1 MKHIITG
8 RRRQSTNAS
17 SSLIAKWSHLEK
29 QIREILSQIYKL
41 KIKRQYKFQFS
52 VLKSLPRAPNQS
64 VHCDH
69 VGEGMLTSTTTTPI
83 FYDLN
88 IFISIS
94 LQEDTFLDLRP
105 ANSSKWYRVPVSRG
119 DIIIFR
125 GDIAHRGVKH
135 DKDYD
140 HYRIHCYADN
150 QKRANNTTT
159 FVSVPFE

>member
-8 RRRQSTNAS
+8 RRQQSTKAS
-17 SSLIAKWSHLEK
+17 SSLIAKWSQLEK
-29 QIREILSQIYKL
+29 QLREILSQMYKRD
-41 KIKRQYKFQFS
+41 IKRQYKFQFT

-69 VGEGMLTSTTTTPI
+69 VGEGMLTSTTSI

-105 ANSSKWYRVPVSRG
+105 VKSSKWYRVPVSRG
-119 DIIIFR
+119 DVIIFR

-140 HYRIHCYADN
+140 HYRIHCYADYRT
-150 QKRANNTTT
+150 RANNTTT

>member
-8 RRRQSTNAS
+8 RRQQSTKAS
-17 SSLIAKWSHLEK
+17 SSLIAKWSQLEK
-29 QIREILSQIYKL
+29 QLREILSQMYKRD
-41 KIKRQYKFQFS
+41 IKRQYKFQFT

-69 VGEGMLTSTTTTPI
+69 VGEGMLTSTTST

-105 ANSSKWYRVPVSRG
+105 VKSSKWYRVPVSRG
-119 DIIIFR
+119 DVIIFR

-140 HYRIHCYADN
+140 HYRIHCYADYRT
-150 QKRANNTTT
+150 RANNTTT

>member
-8 RRRQSTNAS
+8 RRQQSTKAS
-17 SSLIAKWSHLEK
+17 SSLIAKWSQLEK
-29 QIREILSQIYKL
+29 QLREILSQMYKRD
-41 KIKRQYKFQFS
+41 IKRQYKFQFT

-69 VGEGMLTSTTTTPI
+69 VGEGMLTSTTSI

-105 ANSSKWYRVPVSRG
+105 VKSSKWYRVPVSRG
-119 DIIIFR
+119 DVIIFR

-135 DKDYD
+135 EKDYD
-140 HYRIHCYADN
+140 HYRIHCYADHRT
-150 QKRANNTTT
+150 RANNTTT

>member
-8 RRRQSTNAS
+8 RRQQSTNAS
-17 SSLIAKWSHLEK
+17 SSLIAKWSDLEK
-29 QIREILSQIYKL
+29 QIREILSQIYKC
-41 KIKRQYKFQFS
+41 KIKRQYKFQFT
-52 VLKSLPRAPNQS
+52 VLKSLPHAPNQS

-69 VGEGMLTSTTTTPI
+69 VGEGMLTSTTST

-105 ANSSKWYRVPVSRG
+105 VKSSKWYRVPVSRG
-119 DIIIFR
+119 DVIIFR

-140 HYRIHCYADN
+140 HYRLHCYADYRT
-150 QKRANNTTT
+150 RANNTTT

>member
-8 RRRQSTNAS
+8 RRQQSTKAS
-17 SSLIAKWSHLEK
+17 SSLIAKWSQLEK
-29 QIREILSQIYKL
+29 QLREILSQMYKRD
-41 KIKRQYKFQFS
+41 IKRQYKFQFT

-69 VGEGMLTSTTTTPI
+69 VGEGMLTSTTSI

-105 ANSSKWYRVPVSRG
+105 VKSSKWYRVPVSRG
-119 DIIIFR
+119 DVIIFR

-140 HYRIHCYADN
+140 HYRLHCYADY
-150 QKRANNTTT
+150 RTRVDNTTT

>member
-8 RRRQSTNAS
+8 LRQQSTNAS
-17 SSLIAKWSHLEK
+17 SSLLARWSQLEK
-29 QIREILSQIYKL
+29 QIRKILSQMYNCE
-41 KIKRQYKFQFS
+41 IKRQYKFQFT
-52 VLKSLPRAPNQS
+52 VLKSLPNAPNQS

-69 VGEGMLTSTTTTPI
+69 VGEGMLTSTTPT

-105 ANSSKWYRVPVSRG
+105 AKSSKWYRVPVSRG

-135 DKDYD
+135 EKDYD
-140 HYRIHCYADN
+140 HYRIHCYADGRT
-150 QKRANNTTT
+150 RANNTTT